1 MIDTLMQ
8 NLSTRNNIYDYSI
21 MSKSSSSTRKHG
33 KSMRK
38 QNRNSRS
45 VSNKHRRSMSK
56 QQKSAALTRRNWMK
70 KLLFKGGNASVHAEN
85 VFGGI
90 GQQHAMSA
98 NNNAIHLNP
107 PMSHAP
113 AHAPAQI

>member
-1 MIDTLMQ
+1 
-8 NLSTRNNIYDYSI
+8 
-21 MSKSSSSTRKHG
+21 MSKSRSANRKHSNIRKHSNTRKHS

-38 QNRNSRS
+38 QNRHSRS
-45 VSNKHRRSMSK
+45 VSNKHRRSMSN
-56 QQKSAALTRRNWMK
+56 QQKSAVLTRRNWMK

-90 GQQHAMSA
+90 GQHHAMSA

>member
-1 MIDTLMQ
+1 MS
-8 NLSTRNNIYDYSI
+8 NSRSSNRKRSNI
-21 MSKSSSSTRKHG
+21 RKRS

-38 QNRNSRS
+38 QNRRSRS

-56 QQKSAALTRRNWMK
+56 HSNSAVLTRRNWMK

-90 GQQHAMSA
+90 GQHHAMSA
-98 NNNAIHLNP
+98 NNNAIHQNP
-107 PMSHAP
+107 PMVPGP
-113 AHAPAQI
+113 ANAPAQLEMAM

>member
-1 MIDTLMQ
+1 
-8 NLSTRNNIYDYSI
+8 
-21 MSKSSSSTRKHG
+21 MSKSRSSNRKRSNIRKHS

-38 QNRNSRS
+38 QNRHSRS

-56 QQKSAALTRRNWMK
+56 QRNSAVLTRRNWMK
-70 KLLFKGGNASVHAEN
+70 KLLFKGGNASVHAES

-98 NNNAIHLNP
+98 NNNAIHQNP
-107 PMSHAP
+107 PMVP
-113 AHAPAQI
+113 GPAQGGANIGPAM

>member
-1 MIDTLMQ
+1 
-8 NLSTRNNIYDYSI
+8 
-21 MSKSSSSTRKHG
+21 MSKSRSSNRKHG

-38 QNRNSRS
+38 QNRHSRS

-56 QQKSAALTRRNWMK
+56 HSNSAVLTRRNWMK

-90 GQQHAMSA
+90 GQHHAMSA
-98 NNNAIHLNP
+98 NNNAIHQNP
-107 PMSHAP
+107 PMVHAP
-113 AHAPAQI
+113 ARLDMAM

>member
-1 MIDTLMQ
+1 
-8 NLSTRNNIYDYSI
+8 
-21 MSKSSSSTRKHG
+21 MSKSRSSTRKRSNIRKHS

-38 QNRNSRS
+38 QNRRSRS
-45 VSNKHRRSMSK
+45 VSNKHRRSMSN
-56 QQKSAALTRRNWMK
+56 QQKSAVLTRRNWMK

-98 NNNAIHLNP
+98 NNNAIHQNP
-107 PMSHAP
+107 PMV
-113 AHAPAQI
+113 HAPAQGGAHIELAM